1 MPMPPIAL
9 SNEGY
14 RDRLRGEVDMHMEHM
29 LEDFRRLQTT
39 MATVLSVKLEL
50 EKENASLRERLELTP
65 STELANSRS
74 DMPKATPSLLSV
86 ALREDLPPENLELE
100 FAEAFPKKVHEPAEK
115 MTRPGSSDSKTRGTL
130 VMRADSGVERVL
142 NVFTKENMWMFLTQT
157 APALVIVLNTLA
169 MGVAVDNHPE
179 HPFWG
184 ILELMFALCYLME
197 FIHKT
202 RMQGIRGYFR
212 GPDWK
217 WNSFDFFCLLLSFT
231 DSLLFFLLLAE
242 AINFSMNSASLI
254 KVLRLARLLRLVRT
268 LHYEFFN
275 ELRLIILGVFSGL
288 RVLFWAI
295 VLLFVLIYV
304 FGIGMATI
312 AGQDQVEFA
321 TLQSSMFTIFRCL
334 TEGCAGYDGR
344 PLTETLRIETFRD
357 WSGVI
362 MICYI
367 LVFMLVSVGV
377 FNLIMAIFLDNV
389 VSQQNIR
396 KQKEISETALKAEV
410 NIKRVVAQIISEED
424 GCDIIEQDIDKLDM
438 RSQSKVLERALSK
451 ASVTVSRDRFLTW
464 LDHEDFTEVLEGA
477 FIDTS
482 IRAQLFDIL
491 DADSGGLLSI
501 DELISGLMSMRG
513 DVTKGDIMAMS
524 LKVRYMCQLMEN
536 LGSHPPKRR
545 ESAKHG

>member
-1 MPMPPIAL
+1 VGEATEFLMPMPPVVP
-9 SNEGY
+9 SNDNY
-14 RDRLRGEVDMHMEHM
+14 RDKFPGGVDTDMEQ
-29 LEDFRRLQTT
+29 LFQDFRRLQSA
-39 MATVLSVKLEL
+39 MDTVMGAKLEL
-50 EKENASLRERLELTP
+50 EKGFASLRHKMDLSP
-65 STELANSRS
+65 SAVNSFEKL
-74 DMPKATPSLLSV
+74 PPSLLSV
-86 ALREDLPPENLELE
+86 ALREDHPPENLEME
-100 FAEAFPKKVHEPAEK
+100 FAEAFPKSHGEVPVQAVH
-115 MTRPGSSDSKTRGTL
+115 SDKQRIRGTTV
-130 VMRADSGVERVL
+130 VMRADSG
-142 NVFTKENMWMFLTQT
+142 FQPTCTKERAWSFLTQT
-157 APALVIVLNTLA
+157 APALVIVCNTIA
-169 MGVAVDNHPE
+169 MGLAVDNIPDSA
-179 HPFWG
+179 FWG
-184 ILELMFALCYLME
+184 VLELLFAICYLFE
-197 FIHKT
+197 FIYKT
-202 RMQGIRGYFR
+202 RTQGLKGYFM

-217 WNSFDFFCLLLSFT
+217 WNCFDFFCLLLSFT
-231 DSLLFFLLLAE
+231 DSLLFFLLLAD
-242 AINFSMNSASLI
+242 AIDFSMNSASLI

-312 AGQDQVEFA
+312 AGEQQAEFQ

-344 PLTETLRIETFRD
+344 PLTETLRMETFRE
-357 WSGVI
+357 WAGTI
-362 MICYI
+362 MIAYI

-410 NIKRVVAQIISEED
+410 NIKRVVAQIVSEED
-424 GCDIIEQDIDKLDM
+424 DCELIPEEFDRLDM
-438 RSQSKVLERALSK
+438 RSQNKVLNKALSGT
-451 ASVTVSRDRFLTW
+451 SITVTRDRFLKW
-464 LDHEDFTEVLEGA
+464 LSHDDFTDTLEGA

-491 DADSGGLLSI
+491 DADAGGLLSI

-513 DVTKGDIMAMS
+513 DVTKGDIIAIS
-524 LKVRYMCQLMEN
+524 IKVRYFIQLLEDLN
-536 LGSHPPKRR
+536 TSRKEIH
-545 ESAKHG
+545 